1 MGIVLLYSLAAFLET
16 GIGIWMFSQVF
27 PKREKMEKRHRFSE
41 WIVFL
46 GITLCLY
53 SFPNFFWGIIN
64 KKRYICCLI
73 IIHVVILGIYLI
85 FKKINDQL
93 RYQESHS
100 VKILLFVGIAICMT
114 CQLWN
119 SYQSYTAAIFGNIWQ
134 VFFLWAFYRCSIVQA
149 YLWEFFFT
157 TNLGMLK
164 NIYITYA
171 GVFNNRSFED
181 FFYWPRNHTIKEVLY
196 LMVLYIILLV
206 LNRYTPLKTIIA
218 KILNQY
224 KRILLLFTAIEW
236 LLLLKIVKNGLGQV
250 KKNDLTAS
258 LIIASI
264 YVFGMMVLYIRA
276 ITKTATVEKNL
287 LDMRNDIVERQY
299 QEMKG
304 AYERY
309 RCIVHDEKHMLLYL
323 KECLEN
329 RDIDHA
335 KKVVN
340 SYQTN
345 LNESGRCKWT
355 GIPTLDFILS
365 IKEKRLDDSSIKLD
379 LDCQIDQ
386 IPIDEADFIVLF
398 SNLLENAI
406 EAAEKCKNCERRVK
420 ISLKNVNCM
429 FFMKIINTF
438 NVQPR
443 MKNQRFLT
451 SKIDKKGHGWGIES
465 TKYIVKKYKG
475 EIAFDYVKEYFE
487 VLIAIN
493 INDI

>member
-1 MGIVLLYSLAAFLET
+1 MGIVLLYGLAAFLET
-16 GIGIWMFSQVF
+16 GIGIWIFGQVF

-41 WIVFL
+41 WMVFL
-46 GITLCLY
+46 GIILCLY
-53 SFPNFFWGIIN
+53 SFPNFFWGITN
-64 KKRYICCLI
+64 KKRYICSLI
-73 IIHVVILGIYLI
+73 IIHTVILGIYLI
-85 FKKINDQL
+85 FKKSNEQL
-93 RYQESHS
+93 RYQESNS
-100 VKILLFVGIAICMT
+100 VKILLFIGITICMA
-114 CQLWN
+114 CQLWD
-119 SYQSYTAAIFGNIWQ
+119 SYQSYTAAIFGNIWP

-149 YLWEFFFT
+149 YLWEFFFE

-171 GVFNNRSFED
+171 GVFYNRSFED
-181 FFYWPRNHTIKEVLY
+181 FFYWPRDHTIKEVLY

-206 LNRYTPLKTIIA
+206 LNRYTPLKNIIA
-218 KILNQY
+218 QILNQH
-224 KRILLLFTAIEW
+224 KRILLLFTSIEW

-250 KKNDLTAS
+250 KKNNLTAS

-264 YVFGMMVLYIRA
+264 CVFCMMILYIRA
-276 ITKTATVEKNL
+276 IIKAAAVEKSL
-287 LDMRNDIVERQY
+287 LDMRNNIVERQY

-335 KKVVN
+335 KKVVS

-365 IKEKRLDDSSIKLD
+365 IKEKRFDDFAIKLE
-379 LDCQIDQ
+379 LDCQIDV

-406 EAAEKCKNCERRVK
+406 EATEQCENSERRVK
-420 ISLKNVNCM
+420 ITLKSINYM
-429 FFMKIINTF
+429 FFM
-438 NVQPR
+438 
-443 MKNQRFLT
+443 
-451 SKIDKKGHGWGIES
+451 
-465 TKYIVKKYKG
+465 
-475 EIAFDYVKEYFE
+475 
-487 VLIAIN
+487 
-493 INDI
+493 